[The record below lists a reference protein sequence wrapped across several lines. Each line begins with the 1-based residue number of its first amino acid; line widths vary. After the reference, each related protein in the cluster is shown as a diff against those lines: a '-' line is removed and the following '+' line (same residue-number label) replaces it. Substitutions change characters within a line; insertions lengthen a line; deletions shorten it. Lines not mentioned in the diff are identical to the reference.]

1 MIDTLEVSLMMK
13 EILTEIVHVSSNDM
27 TGFLEEQ
34 IVEPN
39 RARGLISRQ
48 IKDDLINFL
57 SGEGEAQKL
66 KIGVALD

>member
-1 MIDTLEVSLMMK
+1 MP
-13 EILTEIVHVSSNDM
+13 
-27 TGFLEEQ
+27 GFLEEQ
-34 IVEPN
+34 IVEPI

-57 SGEGEAQKL
+57 SGEGKAQKL

>member
-13 EILTEIVHVSSNDM
+13 EILTELVHVSSNDM
-27 TGFLEEQ
+27 PGFLEEQ
-34 IVEPN
+34 IVEPI

-57 SGEGEAQKL
+57 SGEGKAQKL

>member
-13 EILTEIVHVSSNDM
+13 EILTELVHVSSNDM
-27 TGFLEEQ
+27 SGFLEEQ
-34 IVEPN
+34 IIEPI

-48 IKDDLINFL
+48 IEDDLINFL

>member
-13 EILTEIVHVSSNDM
+13 EILTELVHVSSNDM
-27 TGFLEEQ
+27 PGFLEEQ
-34 IVEPN
+34 IVEPI

-57 SGEGEAQKL
+57 SGEGEHKNSRL
-66 KIGVALD
+66 G